1 MEIAKIILEYIRTLI
16 WPLIVSTLLIVYRK
30 ECTAVLRSI
39 RKLTLPGGTSFET
52 FPKDL
57 EEAKVLSFRVKE
69 EADRKP
75 IKKKKECPVIPLTDA
90 NTQMLNRGLTPIPSG
105 LEVSYYNNLAEQD
118 PNLALAS
125 LRFEIEILLKNVAKG
140 FKVEIGKRDSAGI
153 VARKLQKKNAIT
165 THQCELINVIISL
178 CNSAMHGQRVT
189 QSQVKELLDVFAVL
203 RDYYISWLSW
213 GFNNE

>member
-30 ECTAVLRSI
+30 ECAAVLRSI

-52 FPKDL
+52 FPDDL
-57 EEAKVLSFRVKE
+57 EEAKELSYRVKK
-69 EADRKP
+69 EAGKKSTEKKYP
-75 IKKKKECPVIPLTDA
+75 IIPLTDA
-90 NTQMLNRGLTPIPSG
+90 NAKMLNLGLTPIPSG
-105 LEVSYYNNLAEQD
+105 LEIAYYNNLAEQD

-140 FKVEIGKRDSAGI
+140 FKVEIDKRDSAGI
-153 VARKLQKKNAIT
+153 VARKLQEKGAIT
-165 THQCELINVIISL
+165 THQHELINVIIRL

-189 QSQVKELLDVFAVL
+189 QSQVKELLGIFAVL
-203 RDYYISWLSW
+203 RDYYIAWLSW